1 MAAPLTETTT
11 PSSVSPDTRLA
22 LLTLGAAAALGVLG
36 DAAFRNTEP
45 GLNVPV
51 WIGALAAAAAAL
63 GAASGRRVAHRW
75 LVIALGFATC
85 FAIRAAEF
93 LLVLDMM
100 AIMLALALAGMP
112 PGFLSRVRL
121 RDFAAGLVRSAGWS
135 VAGLFALLIGDVEWK
150 QLGGARS
157 HRARQVV
164 LGLLLATPVLLLFG
178 GLFASA
184 DPAFESLARGL
195 FGGWNA
201 ELLFEHAVL
210 IGFLSWIAAGLLRTW
225 LARPRA
231 GDFMPQGDVKLDVVP
246 VSMAVGT
253 MLLLFTVF
261 VAIQARWLFGGAG
274 LVEQVT
280 GLSYA
285 EYARTGFFQMVVAS
299 GLALPVLYG
308 AEAVLTD
315 ADAAARQ
322 RVRLMGRL
330 QLVLMGVVMA
340 SALHRL
346 ALYMGVFGLTQD
358 RIVAVAVIAWV
369 ALVSGW
375 FAVTVLRGR
384 GERFLLGALNGGFAV
399 LAALNAVNPDALIAR
414 VNLDRVAEGR
424 PVDVAYLKELDAD
437 AIPVLVERLAVVP
450 ENARC
455 DLLLRMRRNVAG
467 ERDWRGWN
475 YSVSRGRATMQAGGL
490 DQVACA
496 EGSAT
501 SP

>member
-1 MAAPLTETTT
+1 MAAPLTKTTST
-11 PSSVSPDTRLA
+11 ASVSPETRLA

-36 DAAFRNTEP
+36 DAAFRDTEP
-45 GLNVPV
+45 GINVPL
-51 WIGALAAAAAAL
+51 WIGGLAAAGAAL

-112 PGFLSRVRL
+112 PGFLARVRL
-121 RDFAAGLVRSAGWS
+121 RDFAAGLIRSAGWS
-135 VAGLFALLIGDVEWK
+135 AAGLFALLVGDVQWK
-150 QLGGARS
+150 ELGGARS
-157 HRARQVV
+157 HRARQLV
-164 LGLLLATPVLLLFG
+164 LGLLLAAPVLLLFG
-178 GLFASA
+178 SLFASA
-184 DPAFESLARGL
+184 DPAFDSLARGL
-195 FGGWNA
+195 FGGWNTRA
-201 ELLFEHAVL
+201 LFEHIVL
-210 IGFLSWIAAGLLRTW
+210 IGFLTWMAAGLLRTW
-225 LARPRA
+225 LARPRGA
-231 GDFMPQGDVKLDVVP
+231 DFVPQGDVKLDALP

-274 LVEQVT
+274 LVERVT

-308 AEAVLTD
+308 AEAVLAH
-315 ADAAARQ
+315 ADAAARN

-346 ALYMGVFGLTQD
+346 ALYMSVFGLTQD

-399 LAALNAVNPDALIAR
+399 LAVLNAVNPDALIAR
-414 VNLDRVAEGR
+414 VNLDRVAEGQ
-424 PVDVAYLKELDAD
+424 PVDAAYLKELDAD
-437 AIPVLVERLAVVP
+437 AIPVLVERLAVAP
-450 ENARC
+450 ESERC
-455 DLLLRMRRNVAG
+455 GLLLAMRRDVAA

-475 YSVSRGRATMQAGGL
+475 YSVSRGRAAMQAGGL
-490 DQVACA
+490 DRVACS
-496 EGSAT
+496 EKPAT